1 MRFEILGPLRVRGRS
16 REAPVTAA
24 GEQALLAMLL
34 FDADNTVPRERLIDG
49 LWPGEPPRNARSQL
63 HSCVSRLRKH
73 LTEGGLPGQ
82 VLVTDP
88 AGYRLR
94 ADAKAVDL
102 LEFRALV
109 AEARAAAADPR
120 LAEARDRYRAAL
132 ALWRGP
138 ALAGIDRPAVRR
150 AAAGLDEE
158 RARALEE
165 CIEAELALG
174 GAGEL
179 ISELTDLVHEH
190 PYRESLHAALMLA
203 LYRADRQADAL
214 AAYQRIRRTLV
225 AELGQE
231 PASALRELHQRILSG
246 DETLRSVQR
255 DNGEGADTSSP
266 TGGQCLPRTLDDFT
280 GRGADLA
287 WLIEAANHPDPHA
300 PVVLAVDGMPG
311 VGKTSLAV
319 RAAHLLK
326 PRFPDGQ
333 LFIDLHG
340 HSEHRP
346 VEPAAALDTLLCQL
360 GVPAAQIP
368 AELDERAAS
377 WRAELATRQV
387 LVILDNAA
395 NSAQVAPLLPAS
407 PGCLTLVTSRRRLI
421 DLDGSRPRSVGT
433 LDPTDAVA
441 LLERVAGRRVADE
454 PDAAAEVAK
463 RCGYLPLALR
473 LAAARLAHRPRWRV
487 QDLADRL
494 SDPDTPLAELAAGDR
509 SVADAFGLS
518 YGQLPPASQRMFRL
532 LGLHPGEHFDAYA
545 AAALAGLRIT
555 DAQHMLDELIDT
567 HLVQEAPAN
576 RYRLHDLLR
585 TYATELAISTDPDS
599 DRHTAMGSLLD
610 HYLHATAAAS
620 VAAHLESSD
629 SLRNF
634 QPGEPLR
641 PDLLTKHHLRGTN
654 RLEVER
660 PILVAM
666 VQCGAAHGCHR
677 YTWQI
682 ARSMWRF
689 LELRGHLDDL
699 LTTHRLGLTAALH
712 LGDTH
717 AAATMH
723 NYLARA
729 YARIGDLD
737 KAIKHAQH
745 MLLERRTTGD
755 RIDEA
760 IARRNIAILYAEN
773 GNHVEAVAE
782 CERALAVARLSCD
795 PATLATTVSNA
806 GDLHLTLGQYDK
818 ALQLSRRGLL
828 LACEVG
834 DDELIAIGIGNVGRA
849 RARLG
854 QPEAARRL
862 LLAALC
868 ARRRT
873 GNRHGEAET
882 LNDLGVVHRALGDL
896 DEAIAYHHHALTI
909 VREAGYRQSEY
920 EVNNELGQTLREA
933 GHVAAALEWHQRALA
948 GTTKIRHRYGQARGH
963 DGIAS
968 CLRDTDPATARRHW
982 LSALQLYRELDVP
995 ERYDVERHLTALA
1008 SEGPSGP
1015 HTHR

>member
-1 MRFEILGPLRVRGRS
+1 MRFEILGPLRVRAQT

-24 GEQALLAMLL
+24 REQVLLAMLL
-34 FDADNTVPRERLIDG
+34 FNADNTVPLERLIDG
-49 LWPGEPPRNARSQL
+49 LWSGEPPRNARSQL

-94 ADAKAVDL
+94 ADANAVDL

-109 AEARAAAADPR
+109 VEARAAAVDQR
-120 LAEARDRYRAAL
+120 RAEARNRYRAAL

-165 CIEAELALG
+165 CIEVELALG

-179 ISELTDLVHEH
+179 VSELTDLVHEY

-231 PASALRELHQRILSG
+231 PAPALRELHQRILSG
-246 DETLRSVQR
+246 DQTLRSAR
-255 DNGEGADTSSP
+255 AGDAAGPDPPSP
-266 TGGQCLPRTLDDFT
+266 TAGHCLPRTLDDFT
-280 GRGADLA
+280 GRHADLA
-287 WLIEAANHPDPHA
+287 WLLETASQPDPYA
-300 PVVLAVDGMPG
+300 PLVLAIDGMPG

-326 PRFPDGQ
+326 ARFPDGQ

-346 VEPAAALDTLLCQL
+346 VEPSAALGTLLRQL

-368 AELDERAAS
+368 AELDERAAR
-377 WRAELATRQV
+377 WRAELATRRV
-387 LVILDNAA
+387 LVVLDNAA
-395 NSAQVAPLLPAS
+395 TNAQATPLLPAS
-407 PGCLTLVTSRRRLI
+407 PGCLALVTSRRRLV
-421 DLDGSRPRSVGT
+421 DLDGARPRSVDT
-433 LDPTDAVA
+433 LDPTDAVT
-441 LLERVAGRRVADE
+441 LLERIAGRRVADE

-487 QDLADRL
+487 QDLANRL
-494 SDPDTPLAELAAGDR
+494 SDPATPLTELSTGDR
-509 SVADAFGLS
+509 SVADAFALS

-532 LGLHPGEHFDAYA
+532 LGLHPGEHFDAYT
-545 AAALAGLRIT
+545 AAALAGLRLN
-555 DAQHMLDELIDT
+555 DAQHMLDELVDA
-567 HLVQEAPAN
+567 HLVQEAAAN

-585 TYATELAISTDPDS
+585 TYATELVTSTDPDS
-599 DRHTAMGSLLD
+599 DRHTAMGHLLD
-610 HYLHATAAAS
+610 HYLHAAAA
-620 VAAHLESSD
+620 AANHLESSD
-629 SLRNF
+629 SQRNF
-634 QPGEPLR
+634 RPGEPLR
-641 PDLLTKHHLRGTN
+641 PDLIAKHHMRGTDW
-654 RLEVER
+654 LEAER

-666 VQCGAAHGCHR
+666 VQCGAAHGRHQ

-682 ARSMWRF
+682 ARAMWRF

-699 LTTHRLGLTAALH
+699 SMTHRLGLTAAVH

-723 NYLARA
+723 NVLARA

-737 KAIKHAQH
+737 KAIDHARR
-745 MLLERRTTGD
+745 MLLERQKTGN

-760 IARRNIAILYAEN
+760 IARRNIAILYAQN
-773 GNHVEAVAE
+773 GNHAEAVAE
-782 CERALAVARLSCD
+782 CERALTAARLSGD
-795 PATLATTVSNA
+795 PQTLATTVSNA

-818 ALQLSRRGLL
+818 ALQLSRHGLL
-828 LACEVG
+828 LAREVG
-834 DDELIAIGIGNVGRA
+834 DDELIAIGLGNVGRV

-862 LLAALC
+862 LLAALG

-882 LNDLGVVHRALGDL
+882 LNDLGTVHRALGDL
-896 DEAIAYHHHALTI
+896 DEAIACHHHALTI
-909 VREAGYRQSEY
+909 MREAGFRQSEY
-920 EVNNELGQTLREA
+920 DANNELGQTLREA
-933 GHVAAALEWHQRALA
+933 GHVAAALELHEDALA
-948 GTTKIRHRYGQARGH
+948 GTMKIRHKYGQARAH
-963 DGIAS
+963 DGIAA
-968 CLRDTDPATARRHW
+968 CVRNTDPATANGHW
-982 LSALQLYRELDVP
+982 LRALQLYRELEVP
-995 ERYDVERHLTALA
+995 ERHDVERQLATLALPV
-1008 SEGPSGP
+1008 G
-1015 HTHR
+1015 